1 MSENFEGNEFPER
14 VMKAYRDYMERE
26 QAWWQFL
33 CGTGMVD
40 EAEAAWV
47 LWGRRRPRQ

>member
-1 MSENFEGNEFPER
+1 MNANFDGENEFPER
-14 VMKAYRDYMERE
+14 VMKLYRDYMARE

-33 CGTGMVD
+33 RGTGLVT

-47 LWGRRRPRQ
+47 LWGRGRR